1 MAERSDSTSR
11 PNGQEAAPAREPR
24 RPKLLL
30 AASTGGHLVE
40 LLRQTQYLDPSDDSV
55 WLTFRTPQ
63 SESLLRGRRVVFV
76 PYVRPRDVS
85 GVLRTMSTVRRLLA
99 AERFDAAV
107 STGAAIALAV
117 LPVAKAKG
125 VPATYIESVCRVDGP
140 SMTGRVLE
148 VLRAAD
154 LRTQH
159 ASWAGGRWK
168 VQPSVLATFERRER
182 EVPPVP
188 RRLFVTLGTIEGYRF
203 DAMVDAVLA
212 TGLAGPDTV
221 WQLGFTDR
229 TDLPGEVHLAMA
241 PHEFERAARDADV
254 VITHAG
260 VGTLLGMLESGIH
273 PMMVVRRSARQEH
286 VDDHQREIADFA
298 KMLGIALSVEVDD
311 LDADAVSEAARY
323 EIVDR
328 RRRSDVPEFV
338 GSPEA

>member
-1 MAERSDSTSR
+1 MADRSESSSR
-11 PNGQEAAPAREPR
+11 PHENTGSISAVGQ

-40 LLRQTQYLDPSDDSV
+40 LLRQAQFLDPSDDSL

-63 SESLLRGRRVVFV
+63 SEALLRGRRVVYV
-76 PYVRPRDVS
+76 PYVRPRDVR
-85 GVLRTMSTVRRLLA
+85 GVLRTMTTVRRLLA

-125 VPATYIESVCRVDGP
+125 VPTTYIESVCRVDGP

-148 VLRAAD
+148 ALRAAD

-159 ASWAGGRWK
+159 ASWAGGRWS

-182 EVPPVP
+182 DVIPVP

-203 DAMVDAVLA
+203 DALVDAVLA
-212 TGLAGPDTV
+212 SGLAGPDTT

-229 TDLPGEVHLAMA
+229 TDLPGDVHLAMS
-241 PHEFERAARDADV
+241 PTEFDRAARDADV

-260 VGTLLGMLESGIH
+260 VGTLLGMLEAGIH
-273 PMMVVRRSARQEH
+273 PMMVVRRSARHEH

-298 KMLGIALSVEVDD
+298 KILGVALSVEVEGV
-311 LDADAVSEAARY
+311 DADAIAEASRY
-323 EIVDR
+323 EIIDR
-328 RRRSDVPEFV
+328 RLRADQPEFV